1 MAFTGSFDGRLVDA
15 EIGIGGVSFNDMSVK
30 EIILGESL
38 TTPGLQTA
46 VTLQSFIYTKISK
59 DLNQYK
65 DQPITINMKTKD
77 GSDTMSVNQ
86 QVYRID
92 NRHFHTVN
100 IGQTEE
106 FTVHACDQSLL
117 NDAQSLVSKSW
128 KCTTP
133 DKIVDYVLSSCAG
146 VKNPVIDPANPA
158 RDYIADNIH
167 PFQVVSQ
174 QCNVALDGQDPS
186 FLHYMT
192 YENGG
197 THYFRSLNYLR
208 NQPDPPP
215 SRIFYHSEGNAD
227 LANPNRA
234 IMFSFPCDFDYL
246 SDLLNGVDKNG
257 NSINT
262 LTTWNPVSFSINLLG
277 GNAGGCGI
285 GKGNHKTSITN
296 KGTAQQQDGC
306 EIDVEEWLL
315 LRQARMGLLEKD
327 KTALRI
333 TIPWA
338 PTLHV
343 GNVIGLEWTN
353 KYNNKPVYG
362 AGNYIVAALTHNIQF
377 GGFATT
383 TMDCIKRVY

>member
-100 IGQTEE
+100 VGQVEE

-174 QCNVALDGQDPS
+174 Q
-186 FLHYMT
+186 
-192 YENGG
+192 
-197 THYFRSLNYLR
+197 
-208 NQPDPPP
+208 
-215 SRIFYHSEGNAD
+215 
-227 LANPNRA
+227 
-234 IMFSFPCDFDYL
+234 
-246 SDLLNGVDKNG
+246 
-257 NSINT
+257 
-262 LTTWNPVSFSINLLG
+262 
-277 GNAGGCGI
+277 
-285 GKGNHKTSITN
+285 
-296 KGTAQQQDGC
+296 
-306 EIDVEEWLL
+306 
-315 LRQARMGLLEKD
+315 
-327 KTALRI
+327 
-333 TIPWA
+333 
-338 PTLHV
+338 
-343 GNVIGLEWTN
+343 
-353 KYNNKPVYG
+353 
-362 AGNYIVAALTHNIQF
+362 
-377 GGFATT
+377 
-383 TMDCIKRVY
+383 